1 MSWTEPF
8 VVDGA
13 YEEREP
19 PVCLNRHVA
28 AFWIE
33 RSRPDGRP
41 FRDRVL
47 PDGFVD
53 IVWGR
58 SLWVRGADTRMHAI
72 RPAPG
77 STFLGVRLRP
87 GAAQSVLGI
96 PGTTIVDR
104 RVFLAELWGDAAH
117 RLAER
122 LETAAS
128 VEAARGVLEAAI
140 LERLARSDHEPDCAV
155 DEVAR
160 HAWSRPPL
168 SVRRLADDLG
178 LSERQL
184 LRRCRSAVGYGPK
197 TLDRIIR
204 FQRFRALFARSPAL
218 GLARSAA
225 LAGYADQPHLTR
237 ECRRLAGE
245 TPLQLV
251 TRELEALA

>member
-8 VVDGA
+8 AVEGA
-13 YEEREP
+13 YEERKP
-19 PVCLNRHVA
+19 PACLDRHVA

-33 RSRPDGRP
+33 RSRRDGRP

-58 SLWVRGADTRMHAI
+58 SLWVRGADTRMHTI
-72 RPAPG
+72 GSAPG

-87 GAAQSVLGI
+87 GAAHSVLGV
-96 PGTTIVDR
+96 PATTIVDR
-104 RVFLAELWGDAAH
+104 RVFLTDLWGAAAD
-117 RLAER
+117 RLAEE
-122 LETAAS
+122 LDSAPS
-128 VEAARGVLEAAI
+128 LEAAGGLLATAI
-140 LERLARSDHEPDCAV
+140 LERLARSDEPDRAV
-155 DEVAR
+155 NEIALR
-160 HAWSRPPL
+160 AWTRPPL
-168 SVRRLADDLG
+168 SVRGLADDLG

-184 LRRCRSAVGYGPK
+184 LRRCCSAVGYGPK

-204 FQRFRALFARSPAL
+204 FQRFRALSARSPEL
-218 GLARSAA
+218 CLARAAA

-245 TPLQLV
+245 TPRQLV
-251 TRELEALA
+251 TRELAAFA